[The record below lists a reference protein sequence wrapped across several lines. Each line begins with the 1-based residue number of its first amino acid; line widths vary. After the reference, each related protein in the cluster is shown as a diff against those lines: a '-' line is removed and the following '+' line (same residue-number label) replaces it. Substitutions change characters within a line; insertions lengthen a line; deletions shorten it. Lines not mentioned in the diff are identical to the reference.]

1 MTCLNCLGI
10 SECGLWIKGTGKFKS
25 LVNIS
30 TSLSFANRHNKII
43 TANRG
48 KHKKG
53 SEKLSKMY
61 TCEQVAERYGVQI
74 ITIWDW
80 IRKKKLP
87 AIKIGKEY
95 RISEDDIKAF
105 EESRR
110 TVSY

>member
-1 MTCLNCLGI
+1 MFFL
-10 SECGLWIKGTGKFKS
+10 
-25 LVNIS
+25 
-30 TSLSFANRHNKII
+30 LSVFSNSIGGNR
-43 TANRG
+43 T

-53 SEKLSKMY
+53 GEILSKMY
-61 TCEQVAERYGVQI
+61 TCEEVAQRYGVQI

-105 EESRR
+105 EDSRR
-110 TVSY
+110 TVKLDS